1 MKLQKISDIELYFTE
16 YDYLQ
21 LFSKSFPFTELGRIY
36 ELLPLKEMAASS
48 QLPKKHPQ
56 GNTQM
61 FPPEGKNEPKTVS
74 TARRIIGNLRTTVME
89 GSFGIHIANAATL
102 AARQQASETDRKE
115 KKTNV
120 TQNFSISSL
129 SFQIETDS
137 SYLILQNSA
146 ILNSREIYIC
156 ILNQFFQS
164 FSNLRLLTDIF

>member
-16 YDYLQ
+16 YDFLQ
-21 LFSKSFPFTELGRIY
+21 LFSKSFTFTELGRIY

-61 FPPEGKNEPKTVS
+61 LPPEGENEPKTVS

-115 KKTNV
+115 KKR
-120 TQNFSISSL
+120 
-129 SFQIETDS
+129 
-137 SYLILQNSA
+137 A
-146 ILNSREIYIC
+146 
-156 ILNQFFQS
+156 
-164 FSNLRLLTDIF
+164 

>member
-1 MKLQKISDIELYFTE
+1 
-16 YDYLQ
+16 
-21 LFSKSFPFTELGRIY
+21 
-36 ELLPLKEMAASS
+36 MAASS

-56 GNTQM
+56 GNTPM
-61 FPPEGKNEPKTVS
+61 FLPEGENEPKTVS